1 MDKPESTPDSVKA
14 ARDRAQVVE
23 YQARFLT
30 RKFNI
35 PMSQALVMIHRHG
48 ISRTKLLGA
57 VSRELGR

>member
-1 MDKPESTPDSVKA
+1 MEKPESMPDPIKA
-14 ARDRAQVVE
+14 ARDREHVIE

-35 PMSQALVMIHRHG
+35 PMSKALVLVHRHG
-48 ISRTKLLGA
+48 VRRTTLVGA